1 MDSPEH
7 PIDKARRI
15 QEERI
20 KADRNYFVTWDRW
33 IPPKLWPTPFPQKSW
48 IPVGLNTFPI
58 PPKRPIPPKAKS
70 PIDYPTSLMPS
81 RKKSA
86 AELAKQYFGHE
97 QIDMCW
103 DIEAD
108 EVPKVATP
116 TASASANPESLAEVN
131 FGNEQFDT
139 CWGAE
144 EDGVPKVVTPTA
156 SASAEQ
162 QFGSEK
168 FEMLWGTE
176 VDEVPQLVT
185 PTASTSAELQFG
197 NETYDMGWDGE
208 GDPAPTDSPTQAA
221 GQYDLCWDDAEDAP
235 TYDMCWDD
243 AESAPTVAGAV
254 LAAADMPWE
263 DPSASAADFK
273 GECRQSMQPT
283 VDLGEGP
290 STGPVTSGRS
300 GISPVVSSALR
311 NRSPSEILTRHE
323 ELLRR
328 ADERLQ
334 TIDAL
339 MGQSGQLSP
348 DVTDADRHLISSY
361 RDARDRFA
369 GAREDIARIEH
380 MMTMANQ
387 VNDPLI
393 ILQLGLKKMGSGK
406 STAQ

>member
-58 PPKRPIPPKAKS
+58 PPKR
-70 PIDYPTSLMPS
+70 
-81 RKKSA
+81 RNQRQ
-86 AELAKQYFGHE
+86 ELAKQYFGHE

-235 TYDMCWDD
+235 TYDMCLGRRRVGT
-243 AESAPTVAGAV
+243 TVAGAV

-273 GECRQSMQPT
+273 AYSGSGRR
-283 VDLGEGP
+283 P

-339 MGQSGQLSP
+339 MGQSGMRG
-348 DVTDADRHLISSY
+348 TDLLEP
-361 RDARDRFA
+361 
-369 GAREDIARIEH
+369 GK
-380 MMTMANQ
+380 
-387 VNDPLI
+387 
-393 ILQLGLKKMGSGK
+393 ILLGLSI
-406 STAQ
+406 